1 MGEMNDRFTEIHEH
15 YYPLLR
21 LMAMKKGIPYD
32 EVEDIIQETFI
43 AYYEHYPLDWSENQ
57 IRAVLARILRNR
69 CVDYWRA
76 VMAYRVIPMD
86 PELMQETNLGVSAFA
101 GKDTLT
107 IVIERELY
115 NTVMGAL
122 KTMKSDWQIVFLLYI
137 VEGRSMHEV
146 SNVLGVSEALCRMR
160 LMRGRNYL
168 REITGVDLGECK
180 ITRQGKSPENSSA
193 QAGEASGEA

>member
-1 MGEMNDRFTEIHEH
+1 
-15 YYPLLR
+15 
-21 LMAMKKGIPYD
+21 MA
-32 EVEDIIQETFI
+32 
-43 AYYEHYPLDWSENQ
+43 H
-57 IRAVLARILRNR
+57 
-69 CVDYWRA
+69 
-76 VMAYRVIPMD
+76 RVIPMD

-168 REITGVDLGECK
+168 REITGIDLGECK
-180 ITRQGKSPENSSA
+180 VTRQGKSPENSSA

>member
-1 MGEMNDRFTEIHEH
+1 MNDRFTEIHEH

>member
-1 MGEMNDRFTEIHEH
+1 MNDRFTEIHEH

-76 VMAYRVIPMD
+76 VMAHRVIPMD

-101 GKDTLT
+101 GKDTLK

-168 REITGVDLGECK
+168 REITGIDLGECNV
-180 ITRQGKSPENSSA
+180 TRQGKSPENSSA

>member
-1 MGEMNDRFTEIHEH
+1 MNDRFTEIHEH

-180 ITRQGKSPENSSA
+180 ITRQGKSPENTSA

>member
-1 MGEMNDRFTEIHEH
+1 MNDRFTEIHEH

-76 VMAYRVIPMD
+76 VMAYRGIPMD